1 MRQRI
6 VRNEDFYKYYSYHI
20 PECLA
25 IQHDLLRE
33 RDLWNFDELDFIK
46 ELHRM
51 RQRIVRN
58 EDFYKYYSYRIPVE
72 QTLIRQLSETIT
84 DLADELVSMCGI
96 NYLLSFTDIQRIL
109 DHDLTLE
116 LLYAL
121 SEYGDLNE
129 KIHVKPQLIQ
139 QKMSIF
145 LIRHGY
151 NCYKMR
157 S

>member
-1 MRQRI
+1 
-6 VRNEDFYKYYSYHI
+6 
-20 PECLA
+20 CLA

-33 RDLWNFDELDFIK
+33 CDLWNFDELDNIK
-46 ELHRM
+46 KITSDASTNRLLD
-51 RQRIVRN
+51 QA
-58 EDFYKYYSYRIPVE
+58 FK
-72 QTLIRQLSETIT
+72 LIRQLSETIT